1 VKIAIVGN
9 YGLQQFPLLSVGGVE
24 AAVESLA
31 WGMHR
36 AGADFLCVVPRR
48 GPRFL
53 PFVRR
58 DRRADYPFEIVETR
72 HGPVGPSRRRAGVI
86 SQEAARILASEKP
99 DVIWCQGHW
108 SYPAF
113 LDLGVP
119 IISSFQDSHEKRPG
133 WMMRHDN
140 LFFRFVSRYQ
150 YDLWVVEDWERA
162 RSFQVYYGMVDE
174 DYDLG
179 ADRADHF
186 LWVATLGWG
195 WTRKGLDIFVELA
208 RRNSRHRF
216 VAYGAGDR
224 KIEARLREIDRELPN
239 FEFGGELRRG
249 APHRDAFKRAKALV
263 MPTQIMEALGRT
275 VLESLTKGTPVIGSA
290 NGALPELVAEGCG
303 VTSNDFGV
311 LEGALDT
318 SFDHRRCFEYSKRF
332 LVAHEVHEMLR
343 ASERI
348 LSSGSLEP

>member
-1 VKIAIVGN
+1 VESAAQVRRAGAWAEPRVKIAIVGN

-133 WMMRHDN
+133 WMMR
-140 LFFRFVSRYQ
+140 
-150 YDLWVVEDWERA
+150 
-162 RSFQVYYGMVDE
+162 
-174 DYDLG
+174 
-179 ADRADHF
+179 
-186 LWVATLGWG
+186 
-195 WTRKGLDIFVELA
+195 
-208 RRNSRHRF
+208 
-216 VAYGAGDR
+216 
-224 KIEARLREIDRELPN
+224 
-239 FEFGGELRRG
+239 LRRSINILKVEEYG
-249 APHRDAFKRAKALV
+249 LKLFLKKPGGNIWLFVKE
-263 MPTQIMEALGRT
+263 MT
-275 VLESLTKGTPVIGSA
+275 IG
-290 NGALPELVAEGCG
+290 LI
-303 VTSNDFGV
+303 
-311 LEGALDT
+311 
-318 SFDHRRCFEYSKRF
+318 H
-332 LVAHEVHEMLR
+332 
-343 ASERI
+343 
-348 LSSGSLEP
+348 